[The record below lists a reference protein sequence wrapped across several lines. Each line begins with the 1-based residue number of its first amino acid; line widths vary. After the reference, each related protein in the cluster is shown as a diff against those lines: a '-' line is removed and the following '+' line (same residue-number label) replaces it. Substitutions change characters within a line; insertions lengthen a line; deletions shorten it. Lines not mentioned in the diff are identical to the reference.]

1 MKVIKWFVLSVVG
14 VGVMAGMVL
23 PEAGKVQRE
32 AAKPEVV
39 AEPQKTPEQLAQEKA
54 DQAARSAAFKLEVDR
69 RIVAEDTAKASCN
82 FPATFKQPWLG
93 GTVFN
98 ESGRVA
104 RVKFTCTNGFGVPS
118 EHVMQILFAE
128 NSAVVLSAELIQ

>member
-1 MKVIKWFVLSVVG
+1 MRVIKWFVLSVVG

-39 AEPQKTPEQLAQEKA
+39 AEH
-54 DQAARSAAFKLEVDR
+54 AAFKLRTDR

-82 FPATFKQPWLG
+82 FPATFKQPWFG

-128 NSAVVLSAELIQ
+128 NSTAVLSAELIQ